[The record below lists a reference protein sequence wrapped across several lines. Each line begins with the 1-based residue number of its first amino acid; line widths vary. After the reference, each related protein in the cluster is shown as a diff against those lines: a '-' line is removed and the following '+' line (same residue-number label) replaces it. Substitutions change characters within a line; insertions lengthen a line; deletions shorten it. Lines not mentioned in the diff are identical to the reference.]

1 MRWRP
6 RDTLF
11 TRLFC
16 LVLAALL
23 CSHIIMTLLFAL
35 FGPGP
40 PSVAEP
46 LPKGAITS
54 TEVVM
59 MPAPQDL
66 PPGLRP
72 APQPR
77 PAPFGPEQGSAM
89 DARPRMPPQP
99 PGPPGPGRLPP
110 EFWYGFALQLVAV
123 SLLAWYGARRLARPI
138 EQLTRGARELGR
150 TLDAPAIAETGPLE
164 TRQAARLFNTLQSK
178 LRQQMTERSQFLA
191 AVSHDLRTPL
201 TRIRLRSTQV
211 QDPQLQTRLNQDI
224 DDMADML
231 NATLAYLRD
240 NSQQDEWQQ
249 LDIEALL
256 QAMAE
261 DAQELGQPV
270 SFSGH
275 ADQILTLPATLRRC
289 LDNLLGNALRYGEH
303 ADILLQQNA
312 DYVEI
317 CIRDYGPGIPENQLA
332 RVLEPFVRL
341 EDSRN
346 RHTGGTGLGLTITRD
361 GARRMGGEL
370 LLANAPQGG
379 LLATLRLPR

>member
-11 TRLFC
+11 TRLFG

-23 CSHIIMTLLFAL
+23 ASHVVMTLLFTL
-35 FGPGP
+35 FGPEHRPNDMPPANYQPGP
-40 PSVAEP
+40 GQPDP
-46 LPKGAITS
+46 MRP
-54 TEVVM
+54 
-59 MPAPQDL
+59 
-66 PPGLRP
+66 PPG
-72 APQPR
+72 A
-77 PAPFGPEQGSAM
+77 A
-89 DARPRMPPQP
+89 MPPQRE
-99 PGPPGPGRLPP
+99 PGPHPPAMTDRQRPFTPPAMQRPERLRLPP
-110 EFWYGFALQLVAV
+110 DFWYGFALQLVAV

-138 EQLTRGARELGR
+138 EELTRGARELGR

-289 LDNLLGNALRYGEH
+289 LDNLLGNALRYGER
-303 ADILLQQNA
+303 ADIVLQQNA

-370 LLANAPQGG
+370 VLANAPQGG

>member
-1 MRWRP
+1 MRWRL

-11 TRLFC
+11 TRLFG

-23 CSHIIMTLLFAL
+23 SSHIIMTLLFA
-35 FGPGP
+35 F
-40 PSVAEP
+40 
-46 LPKGAITS
+46 
-54 TEVVM
+54 
-59 MPAPQDL
+59 
-66 PPGLRP
+66 
-72 APQPR
+72 
-77 PAPFGPEQGSAM
+77 FGPEHPPDEPPPARYEQGMPPPAPTPGNARAQP
-89 DARPRMPPQP
+89 DARQP
-99 PGPPGPGRLPP
+99 GAPDRRGPEQHDGPPRPHHEKRLRLPP
-110 EFWYGFALQLVAV
+110 DFWYGFTLQLLAV
-123 SLLAWYGARRLARPI
+123 SLMAWYGARRLARPI

-150 TLDAPAIAETGPLE
+150 TLDAPPIAETGPLE
-164 TRQAARLFNTLQSK
+164 TRQAARLFNTLQGK

-211 QDPQLQTRLNQDI
+211 QDTQLQTRLNQDI

-240 NSQQDEWQQ
+240 NSQQEDWQQ

-275 ADQILTLPATLRRC
+275 AEQILTLPATLRRC
-289 LDNLLGNALRYGEH
+289 LDNLLGNALRYGEC
-303 ADILLQQNA
+303 AEILLQQQD

-317 CIRDYGPGIPENQLA
+317 CIRDHGPGIPEAQLA
-332 RVLEPFVRL
+332 RVFEPFVRL

-346 RHTGGTGLGLTITRD
+346 RHTGGTGLGLTIARD
-361 GARRMGGEL
+361 AARRMGGEL
-370 LLANAPQGG
+370 VLSNAADGG
-379 LLATLRLPR
+379 LKATLRLPR

>member
-11 TRLFC
+11 TRLFG

-23 CSHIIMTLLFAL
+23 ASHVVMTLLFTL
-35 FGPGP
+35 FGPEHRPNDMPPANYQPGP
-40 PSVAEP
+40 GQPDP
-46 LPKGAITS
+46 MRP
-54 TEVVM
+54 
-59 MPAPQDL
+59 
-66 PPGLRP
+66 PPG
-72 APQPR
+72 A
-77 PAPFGPEQGSAM
+77 A
-89 DARPRMPPQP
+89 MPPQRE
-99 PGPPGPGRLPP
+99 PGPHPPAMTDRQRPFTPPAMQRPERLRLPP
-110 EFWYGFALQLVAV
+110 DFWYGFALQLVAV
-123 SLLAWYGARRLARPI
+123 SLLSWYGARRLAGPI
-138 EQLTRGARELGR
+138 EELTRGARELGS

-211 QDPQLQTRLNQDI
+211 QDPQLQARLNQDI

-289 LDNLLGNALRYGEH
+289 LDNLLGNALRYGER
-303 ADILLQQNA
+303 ADIVLQQNA

-370 LLANAPQGG
+370 VLANAPQGG

>member
-11 TRLFC
+11 TRLFG

-23 CSHIIMTLLFAL
+23 ASHVVMTLLFTL
-35 FGPGP
+35 FGP
-40 PSVAEP
+40 EHR
-46 LPKGAITS
+46 
-54 TEVVM
+54 
-59 MPAPQDL
+59 
-66 PPGLRP
+66 PG
-72 APQPR
+72 
-77 PAPFGPEQGSAM
+77 
-89 DARPRMPPQP
+89 DMPPANCQ
-99 PGPPGPGRLPP
+99 PGPGRPGQMRPPPGAAMPAQPLPGQPPPPYPDMPRPGPARQQPERLRLPP
-110 EFWYGFALQLVAV
+110 DFWYGFALQLVAV

-138 EQLTRGARELGR
+138 EELTRGARELGR

-211 QDPQLQTRLNQDI
+211 QDPQLQARLNQDI

-275 ADQILTLPATLRRC
+275 AGQILTLPATLRRC
-289 LDNLLGNALRYGEH
+289 LDNLLGNALRYGER

-312 DYVEI
+312 DYVEV

-332 RVLEPFVRL
+332 RVMEPFVRL

-346 RHTGGTGLGLTITRD
+346 RHTGGTGLGLTIARD

>member
-11 TRLFC
+11 TRLFG

-23 CSHIIMTLLFAL
+23 ASHVVMTLLFTL
-35 FGPGP
+35 FGPEHRPGDMPPANCQPGP
-40 PSVAEP
+40 CRPGPMRPSP
-46 LPKGAITS
+46 GAA
-54 TEVVM
+54 
-59 MPAPQDL
+59 MPAQPLAGQ
-66 PPGLRP
+66 PPP
-72 APQPR
+72 PYPDMPR
-77 PAPFGPEQGSAM
+77 PAPARQQPE
-89 DARPRMPPQP
+89 RL
-99 PGPPGPGRLPP
+99 RLPP
-110 EFWYGFALQLVAV
+110 DFWYGFALQLVAV

-138 EQLTRGARELGR
+138 EELTRGARELGR

-211 QDPQLQTRLNQDI
+211 QDPQLQARLNQDI

-275 ADQILTLPATLRRC
+275 AGQILTLPATLRRC
-289 LDNLLGNALRYGEH
+289 LDNLLGNALRYGER

-312 DYVEI
+312 DYVEV

-332 RVLEPFVRL
+332 RVMEPFVRL

-346 RHTGGTGLGLTITRD
+346 RHTGGTGLGLTIARD

-370 LLANAPQGG
+370 LLANTPQGG

>member
-11 TRLFC
+11 TRLFG

-23 CSHIIMTLLFAL
+23 ASHVVMTLLFTL
-35 FGPGP
+35 FGP
-40 PSVAEP
+40 EH
-46 LPKGAITS
+46 
-54 TEVVM
+54 
-59 MPAPQDL
+59 
-66 PPGLRP
+66 RP
-72 APQPR
+72 N
-77 PAPFGPEQGSAM
+77 
-89 DARPRMPPQP
+89 DMPPANYQ
-99 PGPPGPGRLPP
+99 PGPGQPDPMRPPPGAAMPQQREPGPRPPAMTDRQRPFAPPAMQRPERLRLPP
-110 EFWYGFALQLVAV
+110 DFWYGFALQLVAV

-138 EQLTRGARELGR
+138 EELTRGARELGR

-211 QDPQLQTRLNQDI
+211 QDPQLQARLNQDI

-289 LDNLLGNALRYGEH
+289 LDNLLGNALRYGER
-303 ADILLQQNA
+303 ADIVLQQNA

-370 LLANAPQGG
+370 VLANAPQGG

>member
-11 TRLFC
+11 TRLFG

-23 CSHIIMTLLFAL
+23 ASHVVMTLLFTL
-35 FGPGP
+35 FGPEHRPGDMPPANCQPGP
-40 PSVAEP
+40 GKPGPMRPSP
-46 LPKGAITS
+46 GAA
-54 TEVVM
+54 
-59 MPAPQDL
+59 MPAQPLAGQ
-66 PPGLRP
+66 PPP
-72 APQPR
+72 PYPDMPR
-77 PAPFGPEQGSAM
+77 PAPARQQPE
-89 DARPRMPPQP
+89 RL
-99 PGPPGPGRLPP
+99 RLPP
-110 EFWYGFALQLVAV
+110 DFWYGFALQLVAV

-138 EQLTRGARELGR
+138 EELTRGARELGR

-211 QDPQLQTRLNQDI
+211 QDPQLQARLNQDI

-275 ADQILTLPATLRRC
+275 AGQILTLPATLRRC
-289 LDNLLGNALRYGEH
+289 LDNLLGNALRYGER

-312 DYVEI
+312 DYVEV

-332 RVLEPFVRL
+332 RVMEPFVRL

-346 RHTGGTGLGLTITRD
+346 RHTGGTGLGLTIARD

>member
-11 TRLFC
+11 TRLFG

-23 CSHIIMTLLFAL
+23 ASHVVMTLLFTL
-35 FGPGP
+35 FGPEHRPNDMPPANYQPGP
-40 PSVAEP
+40 GQPDP
-46 LPKGAITS
+46 MRP
-54 TEVVM
+54 
-59 MPAPQDL
+59 
-66 PPGLRP
+66 PPG
-72 APQPR
+72 A
-77 PAPFGPEQGSAM
+77 A
-89 DARPRMPPQP
+89 MPPQRE
-99 PGPPGPGRLPP
+99 PGPRPPAMADRQRPFAPPAMQRPERFRLPP
-110 EFWYGFALQLVAV
+110 DFWYGFALQLVAV

-138 EQLTRGARELGR
+138 EELTRGARELGR

-211 QDPQLQTRLNQDI
+211 QDPQLQARLNQDI

-275 ADQILTLPATLRRC
+275 AGQILTLPATLRRC
-289 LDNLLGNALRYGEH
+289 LDNLLGNALRYGER

-312 DYVEI
+312 DYVEV

-332 RVLEPFVRL
+332 RVMEPFVRL

-346 RHTGGTGLGLTITRD
+346 RHTGGTGLGLTIARD

>member
-11 TRLFC
+11 TRLFG

-23 CSHIIMTLLFAL
+23 ASHVVMTLLFTL
-35 FGPGP
+35 FGPEHRPNDMPPANYQPGP
-40 PSVAEP
+40 GQPDP
-46 LPKGAITS
+46 MRP
-54 TEVVM
+54 
-59 MPAPQDL
+59 
-66 PPGLRP
+66 PPG
-72 APQPR
+72 A
-77 PAPFGPEQGSAM
+77 A
-89 DARPRMPPQP
+89 MPPQRE
-99 PGPPGPGRLPP
+99 PGPHPPAMTDRQRPFTPPAMQRPERLRLPP
-110 EFWYGFALQLVAV
+110 DFWYGFALQLVAV

-138 EQLTRGARELGR
+138 EELTRGARELGR

-211 QDPQLQTRLNQDI
+211 QDPQLQARLNQDI

-289 LDNLLGNALRYGEH
+289 LDNLLGNALRYGER

-370 LLANAPQGG
+370 VLANAPQGG

>member
-11 TRLFC
+11 TRLFG

-23 CSHIIMTLLFAL
+23 ASHVVMTLLFTL
-35 FGPGP
+35 FGPEHRPNDMPPANYQPGP
-40 PSVAEP
+40 GQPDP
-46 LPKGAITS
+46 MRP
-54 TEVVM
+54 
-59 MPAPQDL
+59 
-66 PPGLRP
+66 PPG
-72 APQPR
+72 A
-77 PAPFGPEQGSAM
+77 A
-89 DARPRMPPQP
+89 MPPQRE
-99 PGPPGPGRLPP
+99 PGPHPPAMTDRQRPFTPPAMQRPERLRLPP
-110 EFWYGFALQLVAV
+110 DFWYGFALQLVAV

-138 EQLTRGARELGR
+138 EELTRGARELGR

-211 QDPQLQTRLNQDI
+211 QDPQLQARLNQDI

-289 LDNLLGNALRYGEH
+289 LDNLLGNALRYGER
-303 ADILLQQNA
+303 ADIVLQQNA

-370 LLANAPQGG
+370 VLANAPQGG

>member
-11 TRLFC
+11 TRLFG

-23 CSHIIMTLLFAL
+23 ASHVVMTLLFTL
-35 FGPGP
+35 FGPENRPNDMPPADYQPGP
-40 PSVAEP
+40 DRPGP
-46 LPKGAITS
+46 
-54 TEVVM
+54 
-59 MPAPQDL
+59 MP
-66 PPGLRP
+66 PP
-72 APQPR
+72 PR
-77 PAPFGPEQGSAM
+77 AT
-89 DARPRMPPQP
+89 MPPQRE
-99 PGPPGPGRLPP
+99 PGPRPPAAADRQQLPPPAMQQPKRLRLPP
-110 EFWYGFALQLVAV
+110 DFWYGFALQLVAV

-138 EQLTRGARELGR
+138 EELTRGARELGR

-211 QDPQLQTRLNQDI
+211 QDPQLQARLNQDI

-289 LDNLLGNALRYGEH
+289 LDNLLGNALRYGER
-303 ADILLQQNA
+303 ADIVLQQNA

-370 LLANAPQGG
+370 VLANAPQGG